1 MCSLNGSAI
10 GLQEVVGHAH
20 QRDMQL
26 VPELAAGGM
35 LRLHGW
41 IGGSEREGESVRAER
56 ADPSVT
62 DPYKITIHII
72 P

>member
-41 IGGSEREGESVRAER
+41 IGGQ
-56 ADPSVT
+56 
-62 DPYKITIHII
+62 
-72 P
+72 